1 MNDVG
6 NQCVMRLKRD
16 RVIAPTEPERRLLA
30 RTVLTVG
37 RDFPIV
43 AFRFGDT
50 HGHMAVAA
58 EEAIA
63 AEAARRIESALKQR
77 LKLPVSF
84 ARVEITPIR
93 DVWHMKNV
101 VRYTF
106 TQDEHHGFDND
117 PRYEASSLPD
127 ALGFRT
133 LGAHTAFKLK
143 EQQPRLLRGHLLGMV
158 RMADPDGP
166 IRWDGDWHDALA
178 ASVCRADASG
188 KHRDAVEARSA
199 IVHLAQDSFTP
210 VDIRDR
216 LGVSARAYGRLLE
229 VTPSAAMKR
238 AVRQQLVL
246 RSPTFV
252 TTPAE
257 AKDHD
262 ASVEDAWLSAEW
274 DGRFLEP

>member
-1 MNDVG
+1 MDDVG
-6 NQCVMRLKRD
+6 HQCVMRLRRD
-16 RVIAPTEPERRLLA
+16 RVIAPTEAERRLLA

-58 EEAIA
+58 AEEIA
-63 AEAARRIESALKQR
+63 AECARRIESALKQR
-77 LKLPVSF
+77 LRLPVSF

-106 TQDEHHGFDND
+106 TQDEHHGFQND
-117 PRYEASSLPD
+117 PLHEASSLPD
-127 ALGFRT
+127 ALGWRAIDTRT
-133 LGAHTAFKLK
+133 PFKLK
-143 EQQPRLLRGHLLGMV
+143 EQQPRLRKAHLLGMV

-166 IRWDGDWHDALA
+166 PRWDGDWQDAVA
-178 ASVCRADASG
+178 AAICRADGSG
-188 KHRDAVEARSA
+188 KHRDSRAARSA
-199 IVHLAQDSFTP
+199 LVHLAIDSFGP
-210 VDIRDR
+210 AEIRDR
-216 LGVSARAYGRLLE
+216 LEVSARAYSRLLE
-229 VTPSAAMKR
+229 ITPSAAVTR

-252 TTPAE
+252 RAVTEPKE
-257 AKDHD
+257 SD
-262 ASVEDAWLSAEW
+262 ASPRFGLDDEIPFAE
-274 DGRFLEP
+274 P